1 MGCGTAF
8 RAAEP
13 YRCKGCAKGAMT
25 ARVRWEGRRYQPC
38 RLVWPPVLAA
48 NDLDGLGLVNLPE
61 CVHTH
66 LHTARAASVCPC
78 TDKNLSH
85 SGQICAAIAGNAH
98 WLQAFS
104 LQLISCFQPIQQW
117 AERGLSKGCTRS
129 LGYTFAA
136 VIGLG
141 LLNLYLPLQQG
152 WRHQRVQQEAQ
163 TPAAPPS
170 TVNILCQRH
179 IWCQGKMRR
188 GIAWQLRR
196 LHLPLAAERLSNTQL
211 ALCAE
216 DIKRKDYSYCFVQ
229 SHAVGLLT
237 S

>member
-78 TDKNLSH
+78 TDKNFSH

-141 LLNLYLPLQQG
+141 LLNLYLPLQQAM
-152 WRHQRVQQEAQ
+152 EASKS
-163 TPAAPPS
+163 AAVS
-170 TVNILCQRH
+170 TNSSCTA
-179 IWCQGKMRR
+179 CDSS
-188 GIAWQLRR
+188 
-196 LHLPLAAERLSNTQL
+196 HLVSAPRMLPWHNFEHSVA
-211 ALCAE
+211 
-216 DIKRKDYSYCFVQ
+216 F
-229 SHAVGLLT
+229 
-237 S
+237 